1 MNYVVTVPGPWG
13 EPTALWAEFAISLV
27 LMTAILVF
35 ANTPRLA
42 RFTPWAAGILLAAYI
57 AIESPYSGTSMNPA
71 RTLGSALPAGDISLA
86 LDLLRRAHRG
96 HAAGGAHLPTA
107 GGTRRVFCAKLHHH
121 NNQPCIFHCQWKE
134 MENQ

>member
-13 EPTALWAEFAISLV
+13 EPTALWAEFAISLI

-71 RTLGSALPAGDISLA
+71 RTLGSALPAGVYRSLWIYFA
-86 LDLLRRAHRG
+86 APIAAMLL
-96 HAAGGAHLPTA
+96 AGRIYRTA